1 MHPYNGALMLNG
13 PIPPH
18 VDPRKLVERAATLEG
33 ELALARMPRLCEQLT
48 SSDGSV
54 RAKFSFFRDEQKL
67 AVMHVDLDAE
77 VSMVCQRCLEPAT
90 FHVGG
95 AYDYVIIQEGKS
107 AEGLPK
113 GYDALEVGE
122 EPLELAS
129 LVEDELLLALP
140 IVPVHDPEECQQPVG
155 YATAPEPSENEEE
168 RPSPF
173 SVLAQLK
180 RDPNV

>member
-33 ELALARMPRLCEQLT
+33 ELPIAKMPRLNEQLT
-48 SSDGSV
+48 SSDGNV
-54 RAKFSFFRDEQKL
+54 HAKFSFFRDEQKL
-67 AVMHVDLDAE
+67 AVMHVELDAE
-77 VSMVCQRCLEPAT
+77 VSMVCQRCLESAK

-95 AYDYVIIQEGKS
+95 EYDYVIIQEGKS
-107 AEGLPK
+107 IDDLPS

-122 EPLELAS
+122 DPVDLTS

-140 IVPVHDPEECQQPVG
+140 IVPVHDPEDCQQPVG
-155 YATAPEPSENEEE
+155 YATAPEPSESAEE
-168 RPSPF
+168 RPNPF

>member
-33 ELALARMPRLCEQLT
+33 ELPIAKMPRLNEQLT
-48 SSDGSV
+48 SSDGNV
-54 RAKFSFFRDEQKL
+54 HAKFSFFRDEQKL
-67 AVMHVDLDAE
+67 AVMHVELDAE
-77 VSMVCQRCLEPAT
+77 VSMVCQRCLESAK

-95 AYDYVIIQEGKS
+95 EYDYVIIQEGKS
-107 AEGLPK
+107 IDDLPS

-122 EPLELAS
+122 DPLDLTS

-140 IVPVHDPEECQQPVG
+140 IVPVHDPEDCQQPVG
-155 YATAPEPSENEEE
+155 YATAPEPSESAEE
-168 RPSPF
+168 RPNPF